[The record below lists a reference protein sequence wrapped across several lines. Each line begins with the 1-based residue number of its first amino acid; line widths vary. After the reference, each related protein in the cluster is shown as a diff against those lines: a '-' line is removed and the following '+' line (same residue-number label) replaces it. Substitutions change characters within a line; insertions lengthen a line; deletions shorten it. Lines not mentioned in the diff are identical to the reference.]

1 MDAVVEAAAFDVGE
15 LILSFGDLPLPFA
28 VNGSDVDAAAAAA
41 ALAEPSV
48 AAAMPPMHSLSHT
61 HRYLVREHTR
71 PEFTT
76 HTQAHASK
84 RGRVIGVTASE

>member
-1 MDAVVEAAAFDVGE
+1 MDAVVEAAPFGVGE

-48 AAAMPPMHSLSHT
+48 AAAMPTMHSLSHT
-61 HRYLVREHTR
+61 HRYLVRESARDRNLQHTHNHTR
-71 PEFTT
+71 A
-76 HTQAHASK
+76 HT
-84 RGRVIGVTASE
+84 VELLE